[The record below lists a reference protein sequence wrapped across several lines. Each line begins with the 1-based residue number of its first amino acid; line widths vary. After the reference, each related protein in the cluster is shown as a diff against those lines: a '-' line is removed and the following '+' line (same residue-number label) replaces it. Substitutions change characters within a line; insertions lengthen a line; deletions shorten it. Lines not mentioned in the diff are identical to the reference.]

1 MIRHEN
7 ATHYQGFALQP
18 LVLIAEFAE
27 RQGVDLYNY
36 KANGH
41 SLRDAIIFFGRAV
54 DDPRLILPYTP
65 DHQVGHFSPGD
76 FAEFAFYTARFGGH
90 GMPSAIL
97 NALHHPTTDTRVGG
111 CTTILASK

>member
-1 MIRHEN
+1 
-7 ATHYQGFALQP
+7 
-18 LVLIAEFAE
+18 
-27 RQGVDLYNY
+27 
-36 KANGH
+36 
-41 SLRDAIIFFGRAV
+41 
-54 DDPRLILPYTP
+54 
-65 DHQVGHFSPGD
+65 VGHFSPGD